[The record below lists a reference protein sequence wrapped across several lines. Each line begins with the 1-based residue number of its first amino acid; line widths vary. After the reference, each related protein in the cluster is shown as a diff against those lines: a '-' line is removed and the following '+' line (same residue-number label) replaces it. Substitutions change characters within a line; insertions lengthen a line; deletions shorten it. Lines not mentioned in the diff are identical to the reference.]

1 MNQLFRV
8 MSVGMLCAAT
18 LSVSGCA
25 GARLN
30 KDKTAVQKPLK
41 PAEQIAMLESESK
54 AKDQEIRRLQTEIA
68 AIKNQTQTAP
78 PMRQMSYQDNYAYQ
92 PATNVVSAPK
102 VPAGRVAGVTTTE
115 IQRALKNAGYDPGP
129 ADGRLGKRT
138 KQAILDFQRAK
149 GLKADGVVGQKTWA
163 ALKNAS

>member
-1 MNQLFRV
+1 MNRLFRV
-8 MSVGMLCAAT
+8 TSVGMLCAVT

-41 PAEQIAMLESESK
+41 PAEQIALLESESK
-54 AKDQEIRRLQTEIA
+54 AKDQEIRRLQMEMA
-68 AIKNQTQTAP
+68 AMKNQAQTAP
-78 PMRQMSYQDNYAYQ
+78 PMRQISYEDTYTYQ
-92 PATNVVSAPK
+92 PATNVVSTPK
-102 VPAGRVAGVTTTE
+102 VPAGRVAGVTTAE
-115 IQRALKNAGYDPGP
+115 IQRALKKAGYDPGP

-149 GLKADGVVGQKTWA
+149 GLKADGVVGKKTWA
-163 ALKNAS
+163 ALKSAS